1 MQKKLKYA
9 SYTMGGCSDLAV
21 DIKMDGQD
29 KINHSCKVYG
39 SFFATRESSFLLHA
53 NFLSFFTLINH
64 LSGAHAKLLSEHSA
78 NLMC

>member
-29 KINHSCKVYG
+29 KINHSCKVYH
-39 SFFATRESSFLLHA
+39 SFFVPM
-53 NFLSFFTLINH
+53 
-64 LSGAHAKLLSEHSA
+64 G
-78 NLMC
+78 M